1 MIDINKILY
10 NANLYSIEFSGFI
23 SLKFT
28 LTDEST
34 LNNICDDVTLEFING
49 AILIDN
55 NGKKVESIQNIFY
68 LFGSSIKYSALLNNG
83 IEIEFD
89 NGFKIKSENPNVED
103 ELLDRNWV
111 LSETVSGNY
120 IIFNDTNNIVVSE
133 VFKEFVLK

>member
-1 MIDINKILY
+1 MWGQWK
-10 NANLYSIEFSGFI
+10 A
-23 SLKFT
+23 
-28 LTDEST
+28 
-34 LNNICDDVTLEFING
+34 VTLEFING